1 MAGTAGAVG
10 TGDGGSDSA
19 PPHVLFV
26 RATMA
31 ASLHPWMDDFI
42 DALAGACEVVLFDP
56 AAPVREQFE
65 GVPVVVDLGGFA
77 PHELIDA
84 GRDAG
89 VELWQVLGYGLD
101 HIDVDYVHASGMTLA
116 HTPGAC
122 TEVALAEH
130 VFHLM
135 LTVTRQYRESRRVLA
150 SAQYGGPFS
159 DELDG
164 KTLGIIGFGASGR
177 AVARRAV
184 AFGMRV
190 LALDAIPLAAGDP
203 DSGACEYLGDLD
215 SLDELLCAS
224 DFVSLHLPLT
234 EETRHVLDSRAIA
247 QMKSTAVVLN
257 VARGALIDTAALVD
271 ALAAGALRGAG
282 LDVFE
287 DEPLPPD
294 HPLVALE
301 GVFVTPHVA
310 GLTWETSQRRG
321 RFAAANVLRVLSGD
335 DPIEGLVT

>member
-1 MAGTAGAVG
+1 
-10 TGDGGSDSA
+10 
-19 PPHVLFV
+19 VLFV
-26 RATMA
+26 RATER
-31 ASLHPWMDDFI
+31 ASLRPWMDDFV
-42 DALAGACEVVLFDP
+42 DALSGACEVALFDP

-65 GVPVVVDLGGFA
+65 GARVVVDLGGFA

-84 GRDAG
+84 GREAG

-101 HIDVDYVHASGMTLA
+101 HIDVDYVHASGIPLA

-135 LTVTRQYRESRRVLA
+135 LTVTRQYRESQRVLA

-164 KTLGIIGFGASGR
+164 KTLGIVGFGASGR
-177 AVARRAV
+177 AVARRAL
-184 AFGMRV
+184 AFGMCIV
-190 LALDAIPLAAGDP
+190 AVDAVPPAAGDP
-203 DSGACEYLGDLD
+203 DADVCEYLGGID
-215 SLDELLCAS
+215 SLDELLRAS

-234 EETRHVLDSRAIA
+234 EETRHVLDARAIA
-247 QMKSTAVVLN
+247 QMKRTAVVLN

-294 HPLVALE
+294 HALVGIE
-301 GVFVTPHVA
+301 GAFLTPHVA

-321 RFAAANVLRVLSGD
+321 RFAAANVLRVLTGER
-335 DPIEGLVT
+335 PIEGLVT

>member
-1 MAGTAGAVG
+1 MAQTTGTAGPQGSG
-10 TGDGGSDSA
+10 TG
-19 PPHVLFV
+19 PPPVLFV
-26 RATMA
+26 KATMA
-31 ASLHPWMDDFI
+31 ASLHPWMDDFVT
-42 DALAGACEVVLFDP
+42 ALDGACEVALFDP
-56 AAPVREQFE
+56 SRPVREQFD
-65 GVPVVVDLGGFA
+65 GARVVVDLCGFA

-84 GRDAG
+84 GSEAG
-89 VELWQVLGYGLD
+89 VKLWQVLGYGLD
-101 HIDVDYVHASGMTLA
+101 HIDVAHVHARGIPLA

-164 KTLGIIGFGASGR
+164 KTLGIVGFGASGL
-177 AVARRAV
+177 AVARRAL

-190 LALDAIPLAAGDP
+190 VAVDAVHPAAGDP
-203 DSGACEYLGDLD
+203 DAAACDYLGALDALDDL
-215 SLDELLCAS
+215 LRAS

-234 EETRHVLDSRAIA
+234 EETRHVLDARALA
-247 QMKSTAVVLN
+247 LMKPTAVVLN

-271 ALAAGALRGAG
+271 ALAAGGLRGAG

-294 HPLVALE
+294 HALAGIE
-301 GVFVTPHVA
+301 GVFLTPHVA
-310 GLTWETSQRRG
+310 GLTWETSRRRG
-321 RFAAANVLRVLSGD
+321 RFAADNVLRVLGGD
-335 DPIEGLVT
+335 GAIEGLLT